1 MIFNI
6 DLRHSESIAFKDDNG
21 LVLTYEELAEII
33 QSSHGMLSERGLVF
47 ILAHNDVPTATFLLS
62 CLEKGWVPLLLNS
75 NIDELLLDE
84 YILKYKPNAIFSCN
98 VEKYSWSLECLQE
111 KKWFE
116 YTIFILNQEN
126 HELNTNLSLL
136 LPTSGSTGSPKLVRH
151 SYENLRISAESVSD
165 FFNFTPN
172 DIGLA
177 TLPIYYTMGLS
188 VMNSLLAAGS
198 QVRLSNYSITDR
210 EFWNVLK
217 SEDISVFTGVPY
229 SFDVLFK
236 MRFERIKIPSLRI
249 ISQGGGKLSDAVW
262 EKLVIYAEENNLQFI
277 PTYGQTE
284 GTARMSFLDSK
295 YTNTKKGSI
304 GKAIPNGSFEIWDE
318 LDRPIEEMVAT
329 GELIYKGGNVTLG
342 YAEDL
347 NDLKKGDE
355 RFGILRTGDIVRRDV
370 DGFYYILG
378 RSKRFLKIFGLR
390 ISLDEVEF
398 LVKNNFQIDCYC
410 TGSDQLLEIYVNRED
425 LLEEIKSWLVKKINL
440 FHNVVQVNYI
450 DEIPRNNVG
459 KVIFKS

>member
-6 DLRHSESIAFKDDNG
+6 DLRHSDSIALKDDNG
-21 LVLTYEELAEII
+21 FVLTYGELARVI
-33 QSSHGMLSERGLVF
+33 QGSQGILSERSLVL
-47 ILAHNDVPTATFLLS
+47 ILARNNASTISFILS
-62 CLEKGWVPLLLNS
+62 CLEKGWVPLVVNS
-75 NIDELLLDE
+75 NTDELLVNE
-84 YILKYKPNAIFSCN
+84 YISKYKPNAIFSIN
-98 VEKYSWSLECLQE
+98 VEKYSLNLDCFQK
-111 KKWFE
+111 KKWFDSS
-116 YTIFILNQEN
+116 ILILNQVN
-126 HELNTNLSLL
+126 HELNSDLSLL

-151 SYENLRISAESVSD
+151 SYDNLRISAESVSE
-165 FFNFTPN
+165 FFKFTPN
-172 DIGLA
+172 DVGLA
-177 TLPIYYTMGLS
+177 SLPIYYTMGLS
-188 VMNSLLAAGS
+188 VVTSLLAAGA

-217 SEDISVFTGVPY
+217 SEEISVFTGVPY

-236 MRFERIKIPSLRI
+236 MRFERMKIPSLRI
-249 ISQGGGKLSDAVW
+249 ISQGGGKLSDVVW
-262 EKLVIYAEENNLQFI
+262 EKLVNYSEQNNLKFI

-284 GTARMSFLDSK
+284 GTARMAFLDSEF
-295 YTNTKKGSI
+295 TSAKKGSI

-318 LDRPIEEMVAT
+318 HDRPIEEMVAT

-342 YAEDL
+342 YAENI

-355 RFGILRTGDIVRRDV
+355 RFGILKTGDIVRRDI

-378 RSKRFLKIFGLR
+378 RSNRFLKIFGLR
-390 ISLDEVEF
+390 ISLDEVEL

-410 TGSDQLLEIYVNRED
+410 SGSDELLEIYVNRED
-425 LLEEIKSWLVKKINL
+425 LLEEIKAWLVKKIQL

-450 DEIPRNNVG
+450 VEIPRNNVG

>member
-6 DLRHSESIAFKDDNG
+6 DLRQSGSIALKDDNG
-21 LVLTYEELAEII
+21 LVLTYEELAKII
-33 QSSHGMLSERGLVF
+33 QGSHGMLSERSLVL
-47 ILAHNDVPTATFLLS
+47 ILAHNDVPTASFLLS
-62 CLEKGWVPLLLNS
+62 CLEKGWVPLLVNS
-75 NIDELLLDE
+75 NIDELLLNE
-84 YILKYKPNAIFSCN
+84 YILKYRPNAIFSGD
-98 VEKYSWSLECLQE
+98 VEKYSRLLKCLQK
-111 KKWFE
+111 KKWFDSS
-116 YTIFILNQEN
+116 IFILNQEK
-126 HELNTNLSLL
+126 HELNRNLSLL

-151 SYENLRISAESVSD
+151 SYDNLRISAESVSE
-165 FFNFTPN
+165 FFKFTPS
-172 DIGLA
+172 DVGLA

-188 VMNSLLAAGS
+188 VVYSLLSAGA

-217 SEDISVFTGVPY
+217 SEEVSVLTGVPY
-229 SFDVLFK
+229 SFDLLFK

-262 EKLVIYAEENNLQFI
+262 EKLVIYAEQNNLQFI

-304 GKAIPNGSFEIWDE
+304 GKAIPNGSFEIWDA

-370 DGFYYILG
+370 DGFYYIIG

-390 ISLDEVEF
+390 ISLDEIE
-398 LVKNNFQIDCYC
+398 LLIKNHFQIDCYC
-410 TGSDQLLEIYVNRED
+410 SGSDELLEIYVNRED
-425 LLEEIKSWLVKKINL
+425 LLEEIKFWLVKKINL

-450 DEIPRNNVG
+450 VEIPRNNIG